1 MFVPKPTLNP
11 SILIQEILKNLPLI
25 IKAISAFVDALKAP
39 KVDDAEKIG
48 AKAIQA
54 EEDNITPEN
63 YDEYN
68 DYYDA
73 VDKTVI
79 DEEKSKLLDENEK
92 LTKGMEIIVRLVD
105 EKYPQMK
112 LPLLLET
119 ISKSDSL
126 NDFVTPEHFAALA
139 KEALND
145 KELMGNVV
153 SLIRGE
159 DMKTDDYIA
168 VVGKLVEIES
178 NIHPEKSIDE
188 CKQYVESLG

>member
-1 MFVPKPTLNP
+1 MFMPNPSPNP
-11 SILIQEILKNLPLI
+11 SIIIQEILKNLPII
-25 IKAISAFVDALKAP
+25 IKAISAFVDALKTP
-39 KVDDAEKIG
+39 KADTAEKIG

-54 EEDNITPEN
+54 EEDNIIPEN

-73 VDKTVI
+73 VDKIVI

-105 EKYPQMK
+105 ETYPQMK

-145 KELMGNVV
+145 KELIGNVV

-159 DMKTDDYIA
+159 DMKTDDYIS